1 MRTGR
6 PGRSRLRG
14 RRSGGPASLSAARH
28 AAGLAPDAA
37 HHAALE
43 RQHGA
48 AAERDQQTS
57 RIDEA
62 LQLGKSAP
70 ADTPGDVLGLR
81 RRAETRS
88 RAGLL
93 ERHRAPRLGD
103 PLNLLG
109 KLQIDVAVEQNVVP
123 VPQLAGA
130 DILVP
135 NVDIRYVS
143 LIERVACPAARVR
156 ICPR

>member
-1 MRTGR
+1 MRTGC

-14 RRSGGPASLSAARH
+14 GRSGRTASLRAARH
-28 AAGLAPDAA
+28 AAGLAPNAA
-37 HHAALE
+37 HHTALE

-57 RIDEA
+57 RIDES

-70 ADTPGDVLGLR
+70 ADTPGDVVGLR
-81 RRAETRS
+81 RRPETRS

-109 KLQIDVAVEQNVVP
+109 KLQIDVAVKQNVVP

-130 DILVP
+130 DVLVP
-135 NVDIRYVS
+135 NVDIRYV
-143 LIERVACPAARVR
+143 LLMEGVGG
-156 ICPR
+156 